1 MSDLKENKVLEENV
15 EVKEKNL
22 DSVSGGSGG
31 VLSNGLGGGLTTGNG
46 PTPNIPSSGPR
57 VSKGFN
63 PWPDDWND
71 RDKKKCAAE
80 ELVMKRPNKIV
91 KDDKDLQ

>member
-1 MSDLKENKVLEENV
+1 MADLKENEVLEENA

-22 DSVSGGSGG
+22 DSVSGGSRG

-46 PTPNIPSSGPR
+46 PIPNIPGSGPR

-71 RDKKKCAAE
+71 RDKKKFSVE
-80 ELVMKRPNKIV
+80 ELTMKRPSEIV